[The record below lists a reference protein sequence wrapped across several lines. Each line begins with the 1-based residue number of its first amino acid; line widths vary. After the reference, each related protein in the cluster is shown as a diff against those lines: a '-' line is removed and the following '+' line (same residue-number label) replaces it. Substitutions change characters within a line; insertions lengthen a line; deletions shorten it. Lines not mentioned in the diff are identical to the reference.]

1 MKLESVAPFNC
12 AFDIGSHLFEYLVG
26 ITFKIMTYRYHGAIN
41 KTYTRTSSERKKFEK
56 ENKFEEYMLFQF
68 YKSVI
73 DTTLGKSRFMCSRIQ
88 KM

>member
-1 MKLESVAPFNC
+1 
-12 AFDIGSHLFEYLVG
+12 
-26 ITFKIMTYRYHGAIN
+26 MTYRYHGAIN

-73 DTTLGKSRFMCSRIQ
+73 RYHFREITFHVFTNTKDVIVLEIMTIPEMEQDKNGYYFTIHREVFL
-88 KM
+88 

>member
-1 MKLESVAPFNC
+1 
-12 AFDIGSHLFEYLVG
+12 
-26 ITFKIMTYRYHGAIN
+26 MTYRYHGAIN

-73 DTTLGKSRFMCSRIQ
+73 DTTLGKSRFMCSR
-88 KM
+88 